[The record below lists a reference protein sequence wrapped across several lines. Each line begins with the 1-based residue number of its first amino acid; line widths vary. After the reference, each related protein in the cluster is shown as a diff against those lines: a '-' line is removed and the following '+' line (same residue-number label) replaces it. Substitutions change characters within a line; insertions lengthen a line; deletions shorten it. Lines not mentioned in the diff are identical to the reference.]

1 MQSNRV
7 VGIMGAMPE
16 EIEGIKALLAN
27 TDSAIIGKRR
37 YVSGTL
43 NGVKA
48 VLVFSRWGKVAAS
61 ATAATLINVFN
72 VTELIFTG
80 VAGAVHTNVAIGD
93 IVIGKRLIQHDIDAR
108 PIMQRF
114 EIPLL
119 GKTYIDTDANSISLA
134 LSTITTLLESNV
146 LYQNVGEKT
155 LSEFGISKPSVHVGD
170 IASGDKF
177 FATNADKQN
186 LTEGLPET
194 FCVEMEG
201 AAVAQVCYEYSI
213 PFTVI
218 RVISDAADDAS
229 PIDFPV
235 FIENVSSK
243 YIACIVKELIK

>member
-16 EIEGIKALLAN
+16 EIEGIKALL
-27 TDSAIIGKRR
+27 TDTTSTIIGKRR
-37 YVSGTL
+37 YISGML
-43 NGVKA
+43 NGVKT

-119 GKTYIDTDANSISLA
+119 GKTYIEANAGNVSLA
-134 LSTITTLLESNV
+134 LSTITNLLENNILS
-146 LYQNVGEKT
+146 QNVGKEV
-155 LSEFGISKPSVHVGD
+155 LSDFGITRLSVHVGD

-177 FATNADKQN
+177 FATNDDKEK
-186 LTEGLPET
+186 LTDNLPET
-194 FCVEMEG
+194 LCVEMEG
-201 AAVAQVCYEYSI
+201 AAVAQVCYEYDI

-218 RVISDAADDAS
+218 RIISDAADDAS

-235 FIENVSSK
+235 FIKNVSSK
-243 YIACIVKELIK
+243 YIACIVKALIN